1 MTFNESNHNLYIII
15 KTGRCVS
22 IILYVDDLMFMGDH
36 TSELLFLEEQLEKRF
51 EMSKL
56 GIMKLYISM
65 EFNYFPF
72 GIFVCQKNYA
82 QLILERFGMENYN
95 LMSTLI

>member
-1 MTFNESNHNLYIII
+1 
-15 KTGRCVS
+15 
-22 IILYVDDLMFMGDH
+22 VDDMILTCDH
-36 TSELLFLEEQLEKRF
+36 TLKLLFFEKQLEKRF

-56 GIMKLYISM
+56 GMMKLYIGM

-82 QLILERFGMENYN
+82 QLIFENFGMENYN
-95 LMSTLI
+95 LVSTPI

>member
-1 MTFNESNHNLYIII
+1 
-15 KTGRCVS
+15 
-22 IILYVDDLMFMGDH
+22 
-36 TSELLFLEEQLEKRF
+36 
-51 EMSKL
+51 MSKL

-72 GIFVCQKNYA
+72 GIFVSQKNYA
-82 QLILERFGMENYN
+82 QLILERFRMENYN